1 MKTTLFLIA
10 TLFISTITFSQTT
23 KKGYDH
29 YTASNQSSAAKKM
42 NKGELIDAMAKD
54 ANLSK
59 ADAGKA
65 LNPSISKR
73 AARTG
78 RNPQTGKEI
87 KSARNTNGLPT
98 GRRTYKMN
106 SKTTQANQ
114 KAEARHNWMNNPSRA
129 TSSKQASGQSKDLHL
144 RKRPGRSQG
153 DPIPGIGITKEQGFA
168 QDGDDLHIRKRPG
181 RSQGDPIP
189 GMDITT
195 EKGVRSTKSKNLRKR
210 PGRSKTVGNYTTIN
224 SGKKLRKRPGRT
236 KYKTSLKKQQIDSLK
251 ATDYNSSRS
260 NKSY

>member
-1 MKTTLFLIA
+1 MKTTLFLFA
-10 TLFISTITFSQTT
+10 TLFITTITFSQTS

-29 YTASNQSSAAKKM
+29 YSAQSASKKM

-54 ANLSK
+54 GN
-59 ADAGKA
+59 
-65 LNPSISKR
+65 ISKR

-87 KSARNTNGLPT
+87 KSVRNTNGLPT
-98 GRRTYKMN
+98 GKRTYKTN
-106 SKTTQANQ
+106 AKTNQGNQ
-114 KAEARHNWMNNPSRA
+114 KAEARHNWIQGRSRSNISKPA
-129 TSSKQASGQSKDLHL
+129 SEQTTSKKFRIRPIDGKNEAGQSDNHNL

-195 EKGVRSTKSKNLRKR
+195 EKGVGSTKSKNLRKR
-210 PGRSKTVGNYTTIN
+210 PGRTTYKNAKSTSIIN
-224 SGKKLRKRPGRT
+224 PPIPT
-236 KYKTSLKKQQIDSLK
+236 K

-260 NKSY
+260 NKSF

>member
-29 YTASNQSSAAKKM
+29 YAASNQSSAAKKM

-54 ANLSK
+54 GN
-59 ADAGKA
+59 
-65 LNPSISKR
+65 ISKR

-78 RNPQTGKEI
+78 RNPQTGRDI
-87 KSARNTNGLPT
+87 SSGRPT
-98 GRRTYKMN
+98 GKRGSIKTE
-106 SKTTQANQ
+106 TTQGNQ
-114 KAEARHNWMNNPSRA
+114 KAQARHNWMNNPSRA
-129 TSSKQASGQSKDLHL
+129 TSSKQASGQSKDLHI

-224 SGKKLRKRPGRT
+224 SGKKLRKRPGST
-236 KYKTSLKKQQIDSLK
+236 KYKTSLTKQQIDSLK

-260 NKSY
+260 NKSL